1 MFYGRFFI
9 LLLIL
14 LNPMHTSK
22 FNNMKKNYLI
32 LIFLILNFGFVAA
45 QVGINT
51 PSPDAQ
57 LDIRSSSL
65 ATPTITDGIL
75 IPKVNVFSATNP
87 TISQQ
92 GMLVYLTTA
101 TTFGGN
107 PKPIGFYY
115 WNFPT
120 LDWIG
125 ISTAANGDHDWYE
138 VGTTT
143 APDAITDNMFH
154 SGNVGIN
161 TPSPAT
167 IFDVKGNNNWNTS
180 TGEGDVRIGD
190 PTFRF
195 KIGIANSGAG
205 AGDIRLT
212 ADGGTNRIF
221 LGNATNSTLTTIDGL
236 NNRVGIKNVLLPN
249 SVLDINGDL
258 ALREGTAIAVTAG
271 ANAINP
277 TGEFSHYRLTSAAG
291 AFNINTISNGND
303 GQLLTLINVS
313 GQVMTVNNNN
323 AANGILTGTG
333 ANLVSSS
340 GLNSN
345 VTFIYNA
352 SLSRWIVKSHSG
364 MINSNSWNVTGNT
377 GLNGGNITTAGTN
390 FIGTT
395 DNQNI
400 DFRTNNLVRGRFSNL
415 GEFFVGTLNTVLTGD
430 LCNAVGNVTFPWALN
445 GYSDFNGSGT
455 YGQVTSG
462 STIFGGVQGEYN
474 GTNAQGTGV
483 RGIALTATGGTA
495 FTAPHTGVSGQATT
509 AGSYKFGTYGSGGA
523 SSRSGG
529 VLGNDFGV
537 AMGALGYYSSGLLD
551 YAVYGFGL
559 AHANGTAG
567 GRMSTNFS
575 EKNTNIGLGIYGGVM
590 GGWVRGMKYGFH
602 TKGETYSLYVDG
614 NGYTNKPLAYL
625 ITTDGNK
632 KIASFMSTS
641 MRPEVTVNGKSNLEN
656 GKVFVPF
663 DISFQ
668 QIIANIDD
676 VIITASP
683 QGKSNGVYI
692 DTISKEGFW
701 IYENNDGTSNVKISW
716 IAITKIKGEEN
727 PELSEDLLAKDFDTK
742 MDRVMFNENDNINTA
757 QSLWWD
763 GTKIRWDRPTSEKS
777 DTETKKLSRPTEESK
792 TKE

>member
-1 MFYGRFFI
+1 MKKKH
-9 LLLIL
+9 LLLI
-14 LNPMHTSK
+14 
-22 FNNMKKNYLI
+22 I
-32 LIFLILNFGFVAA
+32 LILNISYATA

-57 LDIRSSSL
+57 LDIKSSSQV
-65 ATPTITDGIL
+65 APVGTDGIL
-75 IPKVNVFSATNP
+75 IPKVNVFSAINP

-125 ISTAANGDHDWYE
+125 ISTTANGDHDWYE

-154 SGNVGIN
+154 TGNVGIN

-190 PTFRF
+190 PTYRF

-271 ANAINP
+271 ANAITP

-291 AFNINTISNGND
+291 AFSINTIANGND
-303 GQLLTLINVS
+303 GQLVTLINVS

-352 SLSRWIVKSHSG
+352 SLSRWIVKSQSG
-364 MINSNSWNVTGNT
+364 MINSNSWNITGNA

-390 FIGTT
+390 YIGTT

-445 GYSDFNGSGT
+445 GYLDF
-455 YGQVTSG
+455 
-462 STIFGGVQGEYN
+462 
-474 GTNAQGTGV
+474 
-483 RGIALTATGGTA
+483 
-495 FTAPHTGVSGQATT
+495 P
-509 AGSYKFGTYGSGGA
+509 
-523 SSRSGG
+523 
-529 VLGNDFGV
+529 
-537 AMGALGYYSSGLLD
+537 
-551 YAVYGFGL
+551 
-559 AHANGTAG
+559 
-567 GRMSTNFS
+567 
-575 EKNTNIGLGIYGGVM
+575 
-590 GGWVRGMKYGFH
+590 
-602 TKGETYSLYVDG
+602 
-614 NGYTNKPLAYL
+614 
-625 ITTDGNK
+625 
-632 KIASFMSTS
+632 
-641 MRPEVTVNGKSNLEN
+641 
-656 GKVFVPF
+656 
-663 DISFQ
+663 
-668 QIIANIDD
+668 
-676 VIITASP
+676 
-683 QGKSNGVYI
+683 
-692 DTISKEGFW
+692 
-701 IYENNDGTSNVKISW
+701 
-716 IAITKIKGEEN
+716 
-727 PELSEDLLAKDFDTK
+727 
-742 MDRVMFNENDNINTA
+742 
-757 QSLWWD
+757 
-763 GTKIRWDRPTSEKS
+763 
-777 DTETKKLSRPTEESK
+777 
-792 TKE
+792 

>member
-1 MFYGRFFI
+1 MKKKH
-9 LLLIL
+9 LLLI
-14 LNPMHTSK
+14 
-22 FNNMKKNYLI
+22 I
-32 LIFLILNFGFVAA
+32 LILNISYATA

-57 LDIRSSSL
+57 LDIKSSSQV
-65 ATPTITDGIL
+65 APVGTDGIL
-75 IPKVNVFSATNP
+75 IPKVNVFSAINP

-125 ISTAANGDHDWYE
+125 ISTTANGDHDWYE

-154 SGNVGIN
+154 TGNVGIN

-190 PTFRF
+190 PTYRF

-271 ANAINP
+271 ANAITP

-291 AFNINTISNGND
+291 AFSINTIANGND
-303 GQLLTLINVS
+303 GQLVTLINVS

-352 SLSRWIVKSHSG
+352 SLSRWIVKSQSG
-364 MINSNSWNVTGNT
+364 MINSNSWNITGNA

-390 FIGTT
+390 YIGTT

-455 YGQVTSG
+455 YGQITSG
-462 STIFGGVQGEYN
+462 TTIFGGVQGEYN

-509 AGSYKFGTYGSGGA
+509 SGSYKFGTYGSGGA

-529 VLGNDFGV
+529 ILGNDFGV
-537 AMGALGYYSSGLLD
+537 AMGALGYFSSGLLD

-567 GRMSTNFS
+567 GRISTNFS

-641 MRPEVTVNGKSNLEN
+641 MQPEVTVNGKSNLEN

-663 DISFQ
+663 NKSFQ

-727 PELSEDLLAKDFDTK
+727 PEISEDLLAKDFDTK
-742 MDRVMFNENDNINTA
+742 MDRVMFNENDTINTA

-763 GTKIRWDRPTSEKS
+763 GTKIRWDRPTSEKA
-777 DTETKKLSRPTEESK
+777 DTETKKLSRPNDESK
-792 TKE
+792 D